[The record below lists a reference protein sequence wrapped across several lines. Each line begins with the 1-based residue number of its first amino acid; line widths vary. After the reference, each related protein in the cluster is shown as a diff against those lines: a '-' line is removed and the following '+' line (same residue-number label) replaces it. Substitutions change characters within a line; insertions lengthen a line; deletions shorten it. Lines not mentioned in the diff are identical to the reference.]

1 MQLGQE
7 HGKGVE
13 ELLASGTEAAAGKQ
27 LTIRERIADVVWD
40 QAGAL
45 LAGRVL
51 EGTNNETDG
60 AHRRSVDITQPA
72 QGLVI
77 ALGGL
82 QRELLDGIGPLLKG
96 NEPHGMARDPAG
108 QVNQLRRGPVRDRPG
123 PVQVEQP
130 RVPGPERDR
139 VRLDRGGNRPRAH
152 EAIVAGI
159 IARTFTTL
167 TRRLAVGRLVPPPR
181 PSFPTTRPGA

>member
-7 HGKGVE
+7 HGEGVE
-13 ELLASGTEAAAGKQ
+13 ELLASGTEAATGKQ
-27 LTIRERIADVVWD
+27 LTIRERIVDVACD

-96 NEPHGMARDPAG
+96 DESYGMAGDAAG
-108 QVNQLRRGPVRDRPG
+108 QVHQLRRGPVRDRPG
-123 PVQVEQP
+123 PIELEKP
-130 RVPGPERDR
+130 RVPGSERDR
-139 VRLDRGGNRPRAH
+139 VRLERGGN
-152 EAIVAGI
+152 
-159 IARTFTTL
+159 
-167 TRRLAVGRLVPPPR
+167 
-181 PSFPTTRPGA
+181 